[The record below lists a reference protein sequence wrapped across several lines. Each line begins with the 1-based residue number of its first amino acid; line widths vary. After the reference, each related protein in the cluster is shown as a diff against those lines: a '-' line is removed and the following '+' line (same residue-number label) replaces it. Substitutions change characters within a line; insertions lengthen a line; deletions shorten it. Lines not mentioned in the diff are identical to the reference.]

1 MILGLKSF
9 LLTGCPATGI
19 LSFVTTLI
27 CSYLLRPET
36 FKRSTTR
43 RQVPMKKFDTRPHR
57 VLTLGKLYLV
67 VCTISITICPALRAT
82 AAEYLPGIEWE
93 EPRQV
98 TPGKNNQDPP
108 SDAVILFDGV
118 DTNAWNN
125 AETWSVTDGSL
136 IVGKG
141 MISTKETF
149 GDCQLHVEWSSPL
162 PAEGTGQGRG
172 NSGVFF
178 GPYEIQVLDSFENA
192 TYFDGQAAAIY
203 KQTPPLVNVMR
214 KPGAWNSYDIIW
226 NTPRFDAEGG
236 LTEPA
241 TVTVLHNGVLVQN
254 NFELLGDTPFNRPPR
269 YRPHPPELPIRLQD
283 HRNPVRFRNIWV
295 RKIAPIQGKRT
306 QPPTLRDEKKST
318 KRPKKG

>member
-1 MILGLKSF
+1 
-9 LLTGCPATGI
+9 
-19 LSFVTTLI
+19 
-27 CSYLLRPET
+27 
-36 FKRSTTR
+36 
-43 RQVPMKKFDTRPHR
+43 MKKFNLQPSCLPKLTR
-57 VLTLGKLYLV
+57 LFLAA
-67 VCTISITICPALRAT
+67 CTICITICPAPDAT

-125 AETWSVTDGSL
+125 AETWSVTDGFL

-141 MISTKETF
+141 MISTKEAF

-214 KPGAWNSYDIIW
+214 KPGEWNSYDIIW
-226 NTPRFDAEGG
+226 NTPRFDAEGA

-295 RKIAPIQGKRT
+295 RKIAPIQGKQT
-306 QPPTLRDEKKST
+306 QQPTIRDKKTGTKPPKT
-318 KRPKKG
+318 G

>member
-1 MILGLKSF
+1 MTKFNLR
-9 LLTGCPATGI
+9 P
-19 LSFVTTLI
+19 
-27 CSYLLRPET
+27 SYLP
-36 FKRSTTR
+36 K
-43 RQVPMKKFDTRPHR
+43 
-57 VLTLGKLYLV
+57 LTKLCLAACA
-67 VCTISITICPALRAT
+67 VCITISLAPNAT

-93 EPRQV
+93 QPRQV

-125 AETWSVTDGSL
+125 AETWSVTDGFL

-141 MISTKETF
+141 MISTKEAF

-178 GPYEIQVLDSFENA
+178 GPYEIQVLDSYENA
-192 TYFDGQAAAIY
+192 TYYDGQAAAIY

-214 KPGAWNSYDIIW
+214 KPGEWNSYDIIW
-226 NTPRFDAEGG
+226 NTPRFDAEGK

-254 NFELLGDTPFNRPPR
+254 NFKLLGDTPFNRPPQ
-269 YRPHPPELPIRLQD
+269 YKPHPPELPIRLQD
-283 HRNPVRFRNIWV
+283 HRNPVRFRNIWI
-295 RKIAPIQGKRT
+295 REIAPIQGKRT
-306 QPPTLRDEKKST
+306 HQPTLRDKKTSP
-318 KRPKKG
+318 KLPKKG

>member
-1 MILGLKSF
+1 
-9 LLTGCPATGI
+9 
-19 LSFVTTLI
+19 
-27 CSYLLRPET
+27 
-36 FKRSTTR
+36 
-43 RQVPMKKFDTRPHR
+43 MKKFNLQPSCLPKLTR
-57 VLTLGKLYLV
+57 LSLAA
-67 VCTISITICPALRAT
+67 CTICITICPAPDAT

-125 AETWSVTDGSL
+125 AETWSVTDGFL

-141 MISTKETF
+141 MISTKEAF

-214 KPGAWNSYDIIW
+214 KPGEWNSYDIIW
-226 NTPRFDAEGG
+226 NTPRFDAEGA

-295 RKIAPIQGKRT
+295 RKIAPIQGKQT
-306 QPPTLRDEKKST
+306 QQPTIRDKKTGT
-318 KRPKKG
+318 KLPKTG

>member
-1 MILGLKSF
+1 
-9 LLTGCPATGI
+9 
-19 LSFVTTLI
+19 
-27 CSYLLRPET
+27 
-36 FKRSTTR
+36 
-43 RQVPMKKFDTRPHR
+43 MKKFNLQPSCLPKLTR
-57 VLTLGKLYLV
+57 LSLAA
-67 VCTISITICPALRAT
+67 CTICITICPAPDAT

-125 AETWSVTDGSL
+125 AETWSVTDGFL

-141 MISTKETF
+141 MISTKEAF

-214 KPGAWNSYDIIW
+214 KPGEWNSYDIIW
-226 NTPRFDAEGG
+226 NTPRFDAEGA

-295 RKIAPIQGKRT
+295 REIAPIQGKRT
-306 QPPTLRDEKKST
+306 QTPALRDGKTIT
-318 KRPKKG
+318 KLPKTG

>member
-1 MILGLKSF
+1 MIKIQPKYVPNIFRLQLVASTIILTF
-9 LLTGCPATGI
+9 VLLLTA
-19 LSFVTTLI
+19 SA
-27 CSYLLRPET
+27 
-36 FKRSTTR
+36 
-43 RQVPMKKFDTRPHR
+43 Q
-57 VLTLGKLYLV
+57 
-67 VCTISITICPALRAT
+67 
-82 AAEYLPGIEWE
+82 EYLPGIEWK
-93 EPRQV
+93 EPEHV
-98 TPGKNNQDPP
+98 TPGRTNQDPP
-108 SDAVILFDGV
+108 SDAVILFNGV
-118 DTNAWNN
+118 DTSGWNN
-125 AETWSVTDGSL
+125 AETWKVIDGSL

-141 MISTKETF
+141 MISTKESF

-214 KPGAWNSYDIIW
+214 KPGEWNSYDIIW
-226 NTPRFDAEGG
+226 NTPRFDSAGK

-254 NFELLGDTPFNRPPR
+254 NFELLGDTPYNRPPR
-269 YRPHPPELPIRLQD
+269 YNPHPPELPIRLQD

-295 RKIAPIQGKRT
+295 RRISPIQGTRT
-306 QPPTLRDEKKST
+306 HPPAIRKGKTTTPL
-318 KRPKKG
+318 PKTG

>member
-1 MILGLKSF
+1 
-9 LLTGCPATGI
+9 
-19 LSFVTTLI
+19 
-27 CSYLLRPET
+27 
-36 FKRSTTR
+36 
-43 RQVPMKKFDTRPHR
+43 MKKFDTRPHR

-125 AETWSVTDGSL
+125 AETWSVTDGFL

-269 YRPHPPELPIRLQD
+269 YRPHPPDLPIRLQD

>member
-1 MILGLKSF
+1 
-9 LLTGCPATGI
+9 
-19 LSFVTTLI
+19 
-27 CSYLLRPET
+27 
-36 FKRSTTR
+36 
-43 RQVPMKKFDTRPHR
+43 MKKFNLRSSYLPKPTR
-57 VLTLGKLYLV
+57 LCLAA
-67 VCTISITICPALRAT
+67 CTIFITISPAPHAT

-125 AETWSVTDGSL
+125 AETWSVTDGFL

-141 MISTKETF
+141 MISTKEAF

-203 KQTPPLVNVMR
+203 KQAPPLVNVMR
-214 KPGAWNSYDIIW
+214 KPGEWNSYDIIW
-226 NTPRFDAEGG
+226 NTPRFDAEGK

-254 NFELLGDTPFNRPPR
+254 NFELLGDTPFNRPPQ
-269 YRPHPPELPIRLQD
+269 YNPHPPELPIRLQD
-283 HRNPVRFRNIWV
+283 HRNPVRFRNIWI
-295 RKIAPIQGKRT
+295 REIAPIQGKRT
-306 QPPTLRDEKKST
+306 QQPTLRDKKTSA

>member
-1 MILGLKSF
+1 
-9 LLTGCPATGI
+9 
-19 LSFVTTLI
+19 
-27 CSYLLRPET
+27 
-36 FKRSTTR
+36 
-43 RQVPMKKFDTRPHR
+43 MKKFNLQPSCLPKLTR
-57 VLTLGKLYLV
+57 LSLAA
-67 VCTISITICPALRAT
+67 CTICITICPAPDAT

-125 AETWSVTDGSL
+125 AETWSVTDGFL

-141 MISTKETF
+141 MISTKEAF

-214 KPGAWNSYDIIW
+214 KPGEWNSYDIIW
-226 NTPRFDAEGG
+226 NTPRFDAEGA

-269 YRPHPPELPIRLQD
+269 YRPHLPELPIRLQD

-295 RKIAPIQGKRT
+295 REIAPIQGKQT
-306 QPPTLRDEKKST
+306 QQPTIRDKKTGTKPPKT
-318 KRPKKG
+318 G

>member
-1 MILGLKSF
+1 MIKIQPKYVPNIFRLQLVASTIILTF
-9 LLTGCPATGI
+9 VLLLTA
-19 LSFVTTLI
+19 SA
-27 CSYLLRPET
+27 
-36 FKRSTTR
+36 
-43 RQVPMKKFDTRPHR
+43 Q
-57 VLTLGKLYLV
+57 
-67 VCTISITICPALRAT
+67 
-82 AAEYLPGIEWE
+82 EYLPGIEWK
-93 EPRQV
+93 EPEHV
-98 TPGKNNQDPP
+98 TPGRTNQDPP
-108 SDAVILFDGV
+108 SDAVILFNGV
-118 DTNAWNN
+118 DTSGWNN
-125 AETWSVTDGSL
+125 AETWKVIDGSL

-141 MISTKETF
+141 MISTKESF

-214 KPGAWNSYDIIW
+214 KPGEWNSYDIIW
-226 NTPRFDAEGG
+226 NTPRFDSAGN

-254 NFELLGDTPFNRPPR
+254 NFELLGDTPYNRPPR
-269 YRPHPPELPIRLQD
+269 YNPHPPELPIRLQD

-295 RKIAPIQGKRT
+295 RKISPIQGTRAH
-306 QPPTLRDEKKST
+306 PPAIRKGKTTTPL
-318 KRPKKG
+318 PKTG

>member
-1 MILGLKSF
+1 
-9 LLTGCPATGI
+9 
-19 LSFVTTLI
+19 
-27 CSYLLRPET
+27 
-36 FKRSTTR
+36 
-43 RQVPMKKFDTRPHR
+43 MKKSNIRSSCLP
-57 VLTLGKLYLV
+57 KLVRLSLAA
-67 VCTISITICPALRAT
+67 CTICFTICPTPNAT

-125 AETWSVTDGSL
+125 AETWSVTDGFL

-141 MISTKETF
+141 MISTKEAF

-214 KPGAWNSYDIIW
+214 KPGEWNSYDIIW
-226 NTPRFDAEGG
+226 NTPRFDTEGN

-241 TVTVLHNGVLVQN
+241 TVTVLHNGILVQN

-306 QPPTLRDEKKST
+306 QQPTLRDEKTRAKL
-318 KRPKKG
+318 PKKG

>member
-269 YRPHPPELPIRLQD
+269 YRPHPPDLPIRLQD

-318 KRPKKG
+318 KPPKKG

>member
-1 MILGLKSF
+1 
-9 LLTGCPATGI
+9 
-19 LSFVTTLI
+19 
-27 CSYLLRPET
+27 
-36 FKRSTTR
+36 
-43 RQVPMKKFDTRPHR
+43 MKKSNIRSSCLP
-57 VLTLGKLYLV
+57 KLVRLSLAA
-67 VCTISITICPALRAT
+67 CTICITICPAPTAA
-82 AAEYLPGIEWE
+82 AAEYLTGIEWE
-93 EPRQV
+93 EPKQV
-98 TPGKNNQDPP
+98 IPGKNNQAPP
-108 SDAVILFDGV
+108 SDAVVLFDGV

-125 AETWSVTDGSL
+125 AETWSVTDGFL

-141 MISTKETF
+141 MISTKEAF

-214 KPGAWNSYDIIW
+214 KPGEWNSYDIIW
-226 NTPRFDAEGG
+226 NTPRFDTEGN

-306 QPPTLRDEKKST
+306 QQPTLRDEKTRAKL
-318 KRPKKG
+318 PKKG

>member
-1 MILGLKSF
+1 MPSLAGF
-9 LLTGCPATGI
+9 
-19 LSFVTTLI
+19 
-27 CSYLLRPET
+27 YLAA
-36 FKRSTTR
+36 
-43 RQVPMKKFDTRPHR
+43 
-57 VLTLGKLYLV
+57 
-67 VCTISITICPALRAT
+67 CTICITICPVPTAT
-82 AAEYLPGIEWE
+82 AAEYLTGIEWE
-93 EPRQV
+93 EPKQV
-98 TPGKNNQDPP
+98 IPGKNNQAPP
-108 SDAVILFDGV
+108 SDAVVLFDGV

-125 AETWSVTDGSL
+125 AETWSVKGGFL

-141 MISTKETF
+141 MISTKEAF

-214 KPGAWNSYDIIW
+214 KPGEWNSYDIIW
-226 NTPRFDAEGG
+226 NTPRFDTEGN

-295 RKIAPIQGKRT
+295 REIAPIQGKRT
-306 QPPTLRDEKKST
+306 QPPALRDGKTTMKL
-318 KRPKKG
+318 PKTG

>member
-1 MILGLKSF
+1 
-9 LLTGCPATGI
+9 
-19 LSFVTTLI
+19 
-27 CSYLLRPET
+27 
-36 FKRSTTR
+36 
-43 RQVPMKKFDTRPHR
+43 MKKFNLQPSCLPKLTR
-57 VLTLGKLYLV
+57 LSLAA
-67 VCTISITICPALRAT
+67 CTICITICPAPDAT

-125 AETWSVTDGSL
+125 AETWSVTDGFL

-141 MISTKETF
+141 MISTKEAF

-214 KPGAWNSYDIIW
+214 KPGEWNSYDIIW
-226 NTPRFDAEGG
+226 NTPRFDAEGA

-306 QPPTLRDEKKST
+306 QQPTLRDEKTSA
-318 KRPKKG
+318 RLPKKG

>member
-1 MILGLKSF
+1 
-9 LLTGCPATGI
+9 
-19 LSFVTTLI
+19 
-27 CSYLLRPET
+27 
-36 FKRSTTR
+36 
-43 RQVPMKKFDTRPHR
+43 MKKFNLRPSYLPK
-57 VLTLGKLYLV
+57 LTKLCLAACT
-67 VCTISITICPALRAT
+67 VCITIFLAPNAT

-93 EPRQV
+93 QPLQV

-125 AETWSVTDGSL
+125 AETWSVTDGFL

-141 MISTKETF
+141 MISTKEAF

-178 GPYEIQVLDSFENA
+178 GPYEIQVLDSYENA
-192 TYFDGQAAAIY
+192 TYYDGQAAAIY

-214 KPGAWNSYDIIW
+214 KPGEWNSYDIIW
-226 NTPRFDAEGG
+226 NTPRFDAEGK

-254 NFELLGDTPFNRPPR
+254 NFKLLGDTPFNRPPQ
-269 YRPHPPELPIRLQD
+269 YKPHPPELPIRLQD
-283 HRNPVRFRNIWV
+283 HRNPVRFRNIWI
-295 RKIAPIQGKRT
+295 REIAPIQGKRT
-306 QPPTLRDEKKST
+306 HQPTLRDKKTSP
-318 KRPKKG
+318 KLPKKG

>member
-1 MILGLKSF
+1 
-9 LLTGCPATGI
+9 
-19 LSFVTTLI
+19 
-27 CSYLLRPET
+27 
-36 FKRSTTR
+36 
-43 RQVPMKKFDTRPHR
+43 MKKFDLRLRCLPKLTR
-57 VLTLGKLYLV
+57 LCLAA
-67 VCTISITICPALRAT
+67 CTICITICPAPNAT

-125 AETWSVTDGSL
+125 AETWSVTDGFL

-141 MISTKETF
+141 MISTKEAF

-162 PAEGTGQGRG
+162 PAEGNGQGRG

-214 KPGAWNSYDIIW
+214 KPGEWNSYDIIW
-226 NTPRFDAEGG
+226 NTPRFDAEGK

-254 NFELLGDTPFNRPPR
+254 NFELLGDTPFNRPPQ
-269 YRPHPPELPIRLQD
+269 YRPHPPKLPIRLQD
-283 HRNPVRFRNIWV
+283 HRNPVRFRNIWI
-295 RKIAPIQGKRT
+295 REIAPIQGKRT
-306 QPPTLRDEKKST
+306 QQPTIRDKKTSA

>member
-1 MILGLKSF
+1 
-9 LLTGCPATGI
+9 
-19 LSFVTTLI
+19 
-27 CSYLLRPET
+27 
-36 FKRSTTR
+36 
-43 RQVPMKKFDTRPHR
+43 MKKSNIRSSCLP
-57 VLTLGKLYLV
+57 KLVRLSLAA
-67 VCTISITICPALRAT
+67 CTICFTICPAPNAT

-93 EPRQV
+93 EPKQV
-98 TPGKNNQDPP
+98 IPGKNNQAPP
-108 SDAVILFDGV
+108 SDAVVLFDGV

-125 AETWSVTDGSL
+125 AETWSVTDGFL

-203 KQTPPLVNVMR
+203 KQTPPLVNAMR
-214 KPGAWNSYDIIW
+214 KPGEWNSYDIIW
-226 NTPRFDAEGG
+226 NTPRFDTEGN

-295 RKIAPIQGKRT
+295 RKIDPIQGKRT
-306 QPPTLRDEKKST
+306 QQPTLRDEKTSAKL
-318 KRPKKG
+318 PKKG

>member
-1 MILGLKSF
+1 
-9 LLTGCPATGI
+9 
-19 LSFVTTLI
+19 
-27 CSYLLRPET
+27 
-36 FKRSTTR
+36 
-43 RQVPMKKFDTRPHR
+43 MKKSNIRSSCLP
-57 VLTLGKLYLV
+57 KLVRLSLAA
-67 VCTISITICPALRAT
+67 CTICFTICPTPNAT

-125 AETWSVTDGSL
+125 AETWSVTDGFL

-141 MISTKETF
+141 MISTKEAF

-214 KPGAWNSYDIIW
+214 KPGEWNSYDIIW
-226 NTPRFDAEGG
+226 NTPRFDTEGN

-306 QPPTLRDEKKST
+306 QQPTLRDEKTRAKL
-318 KRPKKG
+318 PKKG

>member
-1 MILGLKSF
+1 
-9 LLTGCPATGI
+9 
-19 LSFVTTLI
+19 
-27 CSYLLRPET
+27 
-36 FKRSTTR
+36 
-43 RQVPMKKFDTRPHR
+43 MKKFNLQPSCLPKLTR
-57 VLTLGKLYLV
+57 LSLAA
-67 VCTISITICPALRAT
+67 CTICITICPAPDAT

-125 AETWSVTDGSL
+125 AETWSVTDGFL

-141 MISTKETF
+141 MISTKEAF

-203 KQTPPLVNVMR
+203 KQKPPLVNVMR
-214 KPGAWNSYDIIW
+214 KPGEWNSYDIIW
-226 NTPRFDAEGG
+226 NTPRFDTEGN

-283 HRNPVRFRNIWV
+283 HKNPVRFRNIWV
-295 RKIAPIQGKRT
+295 REIAPIQGKRT
-306 QPPTLRDEKKST
+306 QPPALRDGKTTT
-318 KRPKKG
+318 KLPKTG

>member
-1 MILGLKSF
+1 
-9 LLTGCPATGI
+9 
-19 LSFVTTLI
+19 
-27 CSYLLRPET
+27 
-36 FKRSTTR
+36 
-43 RQVPMKKFDTRPHR
+43 MKKFDTRPHC

-67 VCTISITICPALRAT
+67 ACTISITICPALRAT

-98 TPGKNNQDPP
+98 TPGKNNQEPP

-141 MISTKETF
+141 MISTKEAF

-214 KPGAWNSYDIIW
+214 KPGEWNSYDIIW
-226 NTPRFDAEGG
+226 NTPRFDTEGN

-295 RKIAPIQGKRT
+295 REIAPIQGKRT
-306 QPPTLRDEKKST
+306 QPPALRDGKTTT
-318 KRPKKG
+318 KLPKTG

>member
-1 MILGLKSF
+1 
-9 LLTGCPATGI
+9 
-19 LSFVTTLI
+19 
-27 CSYLLRPET
+27 
-36 FKRSTTR
+36 
-43 RQVPMKKFDTRPHR
+43 MKKFNLRPSYLPK
-57 VLTLGKLYLV
+57 LTKLCLAACA
-67 VCTISITICPALRAT
+67 VCITISLAPNAT

-93 EPRQV
+93 QPRQV

-125 AETWSVTDGSL
+125 AETWSVTDGFL

-141 MISTKETF
+141 MISTKEAF

-178 GPYEIQVLDSFENA
+178 GPYEIQVLDSYENA
-192 TYFDGQAAAIY
+192 TYYDGQAAAIY

-214 KPGAWNSYDIIW
+214 KPGEWNSYDIIW
-226 NTPRFDAEGG
+226 NTPRFDAEGK

-254 NFELLGDTPFNRPPR
+254 NFKLLGDTPFNRPPQ
-269 YRPHPPELPIRLQD
+269 YKPHPPELPIRLQD
-283 HRNPVRFRNIWV
+283 HRNPVRFRNIWI
-295 RKIAPIQGKRT
+295 REIAPIQGKRT
-306 QPPTLRDEKKST
+306 HQPTLRDKKTSP
-318 KRPKKG
+318 KLPKKG